1 LGPPAP
7 GMQKSPGFGL
17 APDPGGF
24 LLSSLAPFE
33 VSTTLRVGPVRPLCS
48 GCGFPVRF
56 QEIH

>member
-1 LGPPAP
+1 
-7 GMQKSPGFGL
+7 L

-33 VSTTLRVGPVRPLCS
+33 VSTTLRVGPVHPLCP